1 MTQHFRNLHIKFTTN
16 LNRTKQFQLENLRAR
31 DTLDF
36 IEIQEFVMDRI
47 YIDIKDKV
55 TDATTVY
62 YRSLIDQYKILYSAF
77 IVLMTGLFTAYM
89 VLGYQKIKRSM
100 WKTNLIL
107 KILPLE
113 VIPKL
118 CLPDLKAFFKY

>member
-1 MTQHFRNLHIKFTTN
+1 MTN
-16 LNRTKQFQLENLRAR
+16 LNRTKQFQLENLRGR

-47 YIDIKDKV
+47 YIDIKEKV
-55 TDATTVY
+55 TEATTVY
-62 YRSLIDQYKILYSAF
+62 YRSLIDQYKILYAAF
-77 IVLMTGLFTAYM
+77 IVLMTALFTAYM
-89 VLGYQKIKRSM
+89 VLGYQTIKRSM

>member
-1 MTQHFRNLHIKFTTN
+1 
-16 LNRTKQFQLENLRAR
+16 
-31 DTLDF
+31 
-36 IEIQEFVMDRI
+36 MDRI
-47 YIDIKDKV
+47 YIDIKEKV
-55 TDATTVY
+55 TEATTVY
-62 YRSLIDQYKILYSAF
+62 YKSLIDQYKILYAAF
-77 IVLMTGLFTAYM
+77 IVLMTALFAAYM
-89 VLGYQKIKRSM
+89 VLGYQTIKRSM

>member
-47 YIDIKDKV
+47 YIDIKEKV

>member
-1 MTQHFRNLHIKFTTN
+1 
-16 LNRTKQFQLENLRAR
+16 
-31 DTLDF
+31 
-36 IEIQEFVMDRI
+36 MDRI
-47 YIDIKDKV
+47 YIDIKEKV
-55 TDATTVY
+55 TEATTAY
-62 YRSLIDQYKILYSAF
+62 YSSLIDQYKILYGAF
-77 IVLMTGLFTAYM
+77 IVLMTAIFTSYM
-89 VLGYQKIKRSM
+89 VVGYQAIKKSM